1 MKKYVSRALWCAL
14 LAGGLTVLGAT
25 AANAA
30 ESGGE
35 DGLVSGNQVLSSI
48 TAPVIVEGNAI
59 SLLGDS
65 SSSGTSTGPAVVSD
79 SGDSDSAV
87 TDGEDGVASGNQVS
101 PDVTAPV
108 AVEGNAISLLGDS
121 SSSGTSTGPAVVTDG
136 TDSDSAVTDGEDG
149 VASGNQVSPDVTAP
163 VAVEGNAISLLGD
176 SSSSGISTGPAAVTG
191 NDDEGILESGNDDER
206 VLRLGFASEVG
217 AVVDGNIA
225 DERVDDN
232 AKEGRTNAAVIQGTS
247 AGSADGELETL
258 ALNEP
263 VAAEGDL
270 STQALAA
277 TGADAGNGATAA
289 ALMLGAGLTLTTV
302 ARRKSLRL

>member
-59 SLLGDS
+59 SVLGDS

-121 SSSGTSTGPAVVTDG
+121 SSSG
-136 TDSDSAVTDGEDG
+136 
-149 VASGNQVSPDVTAP
+149 
-163 VAVEGNAISLLGD
+163 
-176 SSSSGISTGPAAVTG
+176 ISTGPAAVTG
-191 NDDEGILESGNDDER
+191 NDDEGFLESGNDDER

>member
-48 TAPVIVEGNAI
+48 TAPV
-59 SLLGDS
+59 
-65 SSSGTSTGPAVVSD
+65 
-79 SGDSDSAV
+79 
-87 TDGEDGVASGNQVS
+87 
-101 PDVTAPV
+101 

-121 SSSGTSTGPAVVTDG
+121 SSSGTSTGPA
-136 TDSDSAVTDGEDG
+136 
-149 VASGNQVSPDVTAP
+149 
-163 VAVEGNAISLLGD
+163 
-176 SSSSGISTGPAAVTG
+176 AVTG
-191 NDDEGILESGNDDER
+191 NDDEGFLGFGNDDER

>member
-48 TAPVIVEGNAI
+48 TAPVTVEGNAI

-65 SSSGTSTGPAVVSD
+65 SSSGTSTGPA
-79 SGDSDSAV
+79 
-87 TDGEDGVASGNQVS
+87 
-101 PDVTAPV
+101 
-108 AVEGNAISLLGDS
+108 I
-121 SSSGTSTGPAVVTDG
+121 VTDG

-163 VAVEGNAISLLGD
+163 VAVEGNAISVLGD

-191 NDDEGILESGNDDER
+191 NDDEGFLESGNDDER

>member
-48 TAPVIVEGNAI
+48 TAPV
-59 SLLGDS
+59 
-65 SSSGTSTGPAVVSD
+65 T
-79 SGDSDSAV
+79 
-87 TDGEDGVASGNQVS
+87 
-101 PDVTAPV
+101 
-108 AVEGNAISLLGDS
+108 VEGNAISLLGDS

-176 SSSSGISTGPAAVTG
+176 SSSSGTSTGPAVVTGNDDEGFLDFG
-191 NDDEGILESGNDDER
+191 NDDEGILESGNDNER

-232 AKEGRTNAAVIQGTS
+232 AKEERTNAAVIQRTS

>member
-1 MKKYVSRALWCAL
+1 
-14 LAGGLTVLGAT
+14 
-25 AANAA
+25 
-30 ESGGE
+30 
-35 DGLVSGNQVLSSI
+35 
-48 TAPVIVEGNAI
+48 
-59 SLLGDS
+59 
-65 SSSGTSTGPAVVSD
+65 
-79 SGDSDSAV
+79 V

-121 SSSGTSTGPAVVTDG
+121 SSSGTSTGPA
-136 TDSDSAVTDGEDG
+136 AM
-149 VASGNQVSPDVTAP
+149 
-163 VAVEGNAISLLGD
+163 
-176 SSSSGISTGPAAVTG
+176 TG
-191 NDDEGILESGNDDER
+191 NDDEGILESGSDNER